1 MTLAEKYAEMTPNEL
16 EQAWRDWHEEAGKAR
31 RQASSV
37 DYAHREIVQNVEAVD
52 AEVERRGLVFD
63 E

>member
-16 EQAWRDWHEEAGKAR
+16 EQAWRDWHKEAGKAR